1 MRNVPRL
8 QPKEDRQGCGDDAA
22 LTVVEL
28 AAATDGIESAD
39 REHARSSSEVRREQV
54 GLLIF
59 DFGRM
64 LCYRV
69 NKPGGYTL
77 LGTCVLRLF
86 ALLGNSKLRQL
97 ASGYIN
103 KREGYTARQILV
115 NEKMQNERNARAPA
129 SPLR

>member
-39 REHARSSSEVRREQV
+39 REHARSSSEVLREQV

-69 NKPGGYTL
+69 NKPGGYKL
-77 LGTCVLRLF
+77 LDLRVAPF
-86 ALLGNSKLRQL
+86 CL
-97 ASGYIN
+97 AWEF
-103 KREGYTARQILV
+103 K
-115 NEKMQNERNARAPA
+115 A
-129 SPLR
+129 SAIGFGIHT

>member
-64 LCYRV
+64 LC
-69 NKPGGYTL
+69 NKPDGYKL

-103 KREGYTARQILV
+103 KREGY
-115 NEKMQNERNARAPA
+115 
-129 SPLR
+129 SPGK